1 METAVSGFP
10 LEIEQNDRGREN
22 DEGSGSDDPLPAPD
36 KTSDLLYPK
45 YVKQCGSAE
54 SHKGSAAQSRRKQ
67 HDANDGREPGQ
78 QWQCIMFQRLI
89 LPVS

>member
-10 LEIEQNDRGREN
+10 LEIEQNDRDREN
-22 DEGSGSDDPLPAPD
+22 DEGSGSNDPLPAPD

-54 SHKGSAAQSRRKQ
+54 SHKGSPAQSCRKQ
-67 HDANDGREPGQ
+67 QDANYGREPGQ
-78 QWQCIMFQRLI
+78 H
-89 LPVS
+89 